1 MSFKEYLKEILGNP
15 EIQEIGDDPGESIY
29 ITAKSEEEYD
39 GDVIVQFTYFP
50 GEKGIMS
57 KYRQGS
63 TPDVPEEIEIIKV
76 TDLDGNIL
84 EVSYEQEKE
93 IYKQIFKIV
102 EKRSRGW

>member
-50 GEKGIMS
+50 GEKGI
-57 KYRQGS
+57 KGS
-63 TPDVPEEIEIIKV
+63 SPDLPPEILDIIKV

-84 EVSYEQEKE
+84 KISYEQEKE
-93 IYKQIFKIV
+93 IYKQIFKIG